1 MAQPWLSCLLLPAL
15 VVSVAANV
23 APKFLPN
30 MTVVI
35 LPEDLPLD
43 AEAFWLVAEDQDN
56 DPLTYGISGSNAHFF
71 NVTANT
77 GQVRLASPLD
87 FEVKGRDGEPAWEW
101 GRGPWPVLPPAG
113 CHLGPLLSARCRHS
127 THSASPSP

>member
-87 FEVKGRDGEPAWEW
+87 FETLNTFSITISVTDDYYLVSPNVGG
-101 GRGPWPVLPPAG
+101 GGWPPP
-113 CHLGPLLSARCRHS
+113 R
-127 THSASPSP
+127 ASREHPS